1 MKTLRIAG
9 LLMLVSLLS
18 VALMASTALAAG
30 EISASRSFDTTEIS
44 AGDTVRVTVDIT
56 VGGDTVLGSVSLA
69 ETIPEGWSVT
79 SVNDGGWTPSES
91 IDGQWLGPS
100 SDTFSPG
107 YTTTIVYDL
116 TSSATS
122 TSISVSGLIE
132 GTTNIMP
139 PVDISSTVSGQT
151 DITVT
156 GGLAPG
162 IHLYDGDSFVAAFA
176 NATAGDI
183 IYLHAG
189 TYEYMDDMIFTDIPV
204 LIIGDSPET
213 VTLTVMLYTDGDELY
228 LENLTAFG
236 FFDAPSA
243 DITIKNSV
251 IEGVPT
257 FCRDFL
263 VEDCTFSNKIQV
275 DGGSGTI
282 RNCVG
287 TGISGIYNIPSGS
300 TVLIENN
307 EFNFNLGIA
316 SIRAEDDEDAII
328 IRNNVFN
335 NSGNGYLNFVG
346 YPELTGNTFIGGNP
360 AVQVNNGGNLY
371 DTPIYENTFDSCTNA
386 IRFTGDSVATIYLN
400 EFIDVGTVAS
410 WTAGTGDATPSTWQS
425 SAMDYTING
434 VTLNGP
440 LGNYYSDYTG
450 ADGNGDGIG
459 DTAVDFGDLG
469 ADSYPLMARME
480 EGGITTVQTL
490 AEMT

>member
-69 ETIPEGWSVT
+69 ETIPDGWSVT

-100 SDTFSPG
+100 SDTFSSG

-132 GTTNIMP
+132 GTTNEIP

-189 TYEYMDDMIFTDIPV
+189 TYDCGTGIT
-204 LIIGDSPET
+204 LLTKSLSIIGDSPDT
-213 VTLTVMLYTDGDELY
+213 VTLDGKFFGRGHDIY
-228 LENLTAFG
+228 LEN
-236 FFDAPSA
+236 
-243 DITIKNSV
+243 INS
-251 IEGVPT
+251 EGLWPGTFANATLINSIFYGNVPT
-257 FCRDFL
+257 PAGYIIVENCNMFNMLGMSECYGIVRNNNLEAGIDIVNVPSGKTML
-263 VEDCTFSNKIQV
+263 VESNYINITGFSRGHAGEGTLTFQNNIV
-275 DGGSGTI
+275 DSSSGLGSFAIGGNTE
-282 RNCVG
+282 V
-287 TGISGIYNIPSGS
+287 
-300 TVLIENN
+300 
-307 EFNFNLGIA
+307 
-316 SIRAEDDEDAII
+316 
-328 IRNNVFN
+328 
-335 NSGNGYLNFVG
+335 
-346 YPELTGNTFIGGNP
+346 TGNTFIGGNP
-360 AVQVNNGGNLY
+360 AATVDSA
-371 DTPIYENTFDSCTNA
+371 DTAADILIYNNTFDSCTNA

-400 EFIDVGTVAS
+400 EFIDVDTVATWQS
-410 WTAGTGDATPSTWQS
+410 SVGSTTPSTWQS